1 MGGEWKDQGREVKG
15 AGARGTLI
23 GHPTLSYV
31 QTEGPAKEKRRDSST
46 KEGREMNN
54 IYIDPEIP
62 LEQQIAFLRQ
72 SYFNFKFNV
81 FQVLRDALGDEGTE
95 IFKAIWNKTVSEG
108 IRKIG
113 DKSFAEIKKMAG
125 SQDRIFGF
133 RIERVDSGP
142 DELQYVVSFCPY
154 LEECKKRG
162 MNLDICA
169 IIEGIEMEQVSKS
182 LGELT
187 QPEQMCKGDTV
198 CRIKLRN
205 TLGR

>member
-1 MGGEWKDQGREVKG
+1 
-15 AGARGTLI
+15 
-23 GHPTLSYV
+23 
-31 QTEGPAKEKRRDSST
+31 
-46 KEGREMNN
+46 
-54 IYIDPEIP
+54 
-62 LEQQIAFLRQ
+62 
-72 SYFNFKFNV
+72 
-81 FQVLRDALGDEGTE
+81 
-95 IFKAIWNKTVSEG
+95 
-108 IRKIG
+108 
-113 DKSFAEIKKMAG
+113 MAG

-154 LEECKKRG
+154 LEECKKRE

-187 QPEQMCKGDTV
+187 QPGQMCKGDNM